1 MNTIAIIPARLQSKR
16 FPKKI
21 LFPIDEKPMVV
32 HVYENVKKSES
43 IDDVIIAVDDDETV
57 KELKKWKVK
66 TVMTALDHQS
76 GTDRVHE
83 ASKDKNA
90 DVIVNV
96 QADEPFLDYNL
107 VDMLVNEFDDMSV
120 EMATVAG
127 KELSAEQL
135 NDSNTVKV
143 LLDSDRFATAFR
155 RDPVDIESAGYYHHA
170 GIYAYRQ
177 EALDRFTSLE
187 PSVNEQKFKLEQLRA
202 LDNGIS
208 IKVVLADKVNKGIDT
223 LEDIKKRMSIQ
234 F

>member
-21 LFPIDEKPMVV
+21 LFPIGEKPMVV

-76 GTDRVHE
+76 GTDRAHE

-107 VDMLVNEFDDMSV
+107 VNMLVNEFDDMSV

-177 EALDRFTSLE
+177 EVLDRFTSLE

-223 LEDIKKRMSIQ
+223 LEDIKKLNK
-234 F
+234 

>member
-76 GTDRVHE
+76 GTDRVYE

-143 LLDSDRFATAFR
+143 LLDSDRFAIAFR

-177 EALDRFTSLE
+177 EVLDRLTSLE

-208 IKVVLADKVNKGIDT
+208 IKVVLTEKVNKGIDT
-223 LEDIKKRMSIQ
+223 LEDIKKLNK
-234 F
+234 

>member
-177 EALDRFTSLE
+177 EVLDRFTSLE

-202 LDNGIS
+202 LNNGIS

-223 LEDIKKRMSIQ
+223 LEDIKKLNK
-234 F
+234 